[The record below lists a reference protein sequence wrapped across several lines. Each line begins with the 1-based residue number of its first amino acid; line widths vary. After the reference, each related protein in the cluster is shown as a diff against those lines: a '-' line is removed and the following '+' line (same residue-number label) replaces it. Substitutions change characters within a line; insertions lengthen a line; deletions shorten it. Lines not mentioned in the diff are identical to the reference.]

1 MGRVS
6 FYIKM
11 KNFPGCVFIVLYLGL
26 NFQIP
31 IISAQN
37 DCAPAAMSKCT
48 DPLKVVTDNKDL
60 GFATSKEELVK
71 MCPKLMDG
79 LRCIDDFTLRCLDRE
94 HRAYFN
100 TLYAGTTQVIVDLCQ
115 EGTYQSD
122 YLRHAPC
129 MRLVQAGY
137 ERCAADYQTR
147 IKALNEQT
155 QEETAY
161 YDEPLYEY
169 ASEYADSTEA
179 EYVEEKAEEALE
191 TVPNQISKRRRKRSS
206 PVKRQVSGGGDYAEA
221 DSEENVR
228 LLCCSFQKYLH
239 CSETVVNTTCGYET
253 AQFTKSFLDRM
264 SGPLIQG
271 HCQAYEYGS
280 NGCIPQGNL
289 PWDEYNHYSAYASG
303 HRVTVSWP
311 LLMVFTLC
319 AKFFL
324 L

>member
-1 MGRVS
+1 MWHKFEEKMFITIGLSS
-6 FYIKM
+6 FLWI
-11 KNFPGCVFIVLYLGL
+11 CT
-26 NFQIP
+26 
-31 IISAQN
+31 SAQL
-37 DCAPAAMSKCT
+37 DCAPSAMAKCT

-155 QEETAY
+155 QVTEADEAY
-161 YDEPLYEY
+161 YDDHLYEY
-169 ASEYADSTEA
+169 AYEYADSTEA
-179 EYVEEKAEEALE
+179 EYIEEKAEEALE
-191 TVPNQISKRRRKRSS
+191 SVNNQINKKRRKRHNS
-206 PVKRQVSGGGDYAEA
+206 KRQVPSDYADAE
-221 DSEENVR
+221 SEENVK

-280 NGCIPQGNL
+280 NGCVPLGYDAYGAE
-289 PWDEYNHYSAYASG
+289 PYNKGYQSMALS
-303 HRVTVSWP
+303 VP
-311 LLMVFTLC
+311 LTLLLVLG
-319 AKFFL
+319 AKL
-324 L
+324 LF

>member
-1 MGRVS
+1 MKS
-6 FYIKM
+6 FQQLQ
-11 KNFPGCVFIVLYLGL
+11 GCVFLIFG
-26 NFQIP
+26 
-31 IISAQN
+31 IISSITTAQQ

-155 QEETAY
+155 QAEESY
-161 YDEPLYEY
+161 YDDHMYEYYEY
-169 ASEYADSTEA
+169 ADGSTEA
-179 EYVEEKAEEALE
+179 EYVEEKAEEALANI
-191 TVPNQISKRRRKRSS
+191 PNQLSKRRRRR
-206 PVKRQVSGGGDYAEA
+206 RQVDYSSEGA

-280 NGCIPQGNL
+280 NGCISNG
-289 PWDEYNHYSAYASG
+289 PWDEYNQYGAEPYNTG
-303 HRVTVSWP
+303 HQNIAMTWP
-311 LLMVFTLC
+311 LTLLYVLC
-319 AKFFL
+319 AKL
-324 L
+324 LLR

>member
-60 GFATSKEELVK
+60 GFATSKEELIK

-94 HRAYFN
+94 HRGYLN

-155 QEETAY
+155 QEEASY
-161 YDEPLYEY
+161 YDDQMYEY
-169 ASEYADSTEA
+169 AYEYADSTEA
-179 EYVEEKAEEALE
+179 EYIEEKTEEALE
-191 TVPNQISKRRRKRSS
+191 TVPNQISKRRRKRTS
-206 PVKRQVSGGGDYAEA
+206 PIKRQAGADYAEA

-289 PWDEYNHYSAYASG
+289 PWDEYHHYSAYASG
-303 HRVTVSWP
+303 HRVMVSWP
-311 LLMVFTLC
+311 LLMFFTLC
-319 AKFFL
+319 AKFIL

>member
-1 MGRVS
+1 
-6 FYIKM
+6 M
-11 KNFPGCVFIVLYLGL
+11 KKFHGCVFVILGFCL
-26 NFQIP
+26 QIP
-31 IISAQN
+31 ISSAQN

-115 EGTYQSD
+115 EGPYQSD

-147 IKALNEQT
+147 IKALNAQT
-155 QEETAY
+155 QEDEQGY
-161 YDEPLYEY
+161 YDDSVYAYEYEY
-169 ASEYADSTEA
+169 AEGSEYADELP
-179 EYVEEKAEEALE
+179 EELNQLE
-191 TVPNQISKRRRKRSS
+191 KRRKRRSAMEQS
-206 PVKRQVSGGGDYAEA
+206 KRQVSDYDEES
-221 DSEENVR
+221 DENVK

-239 CSETVVNTTCGYET
+239 CSESVVNTTCGYET

-271 HCQAYEYGS
+271 HCQAYEFGS
-280 NGCIPQGNL
+280 NGCVPQGNL
-289 PWDEYNHYSAYASG
+289 PWDEYNHYSAYGSG
-303 HRVTVSWP
+303 QRVILSWP
-311 LLMVFTLC
+311 LLLIFTLC
-319 AKFFL
+319 AKL
-324 L
+324 LR

>member
-1 MGRVS
+1 MSSNWHKSVKCSLIIFGIS
-6 FYIKM
+6 S
-11 KNFPGCVFIVLYLGL
+11 CWLWSS
-26 NFQIP
+26 
-31 IISAQN
+31 ISAQL
-37 DCAPAAMSKCT
+37 DCAPSAMSKCT

-169 ASEYADSTEA
+169 AYEYADSTEA

-280 NGCIPQGNL
+280 NGCVPNGYIDGYTHYGAEPYNKAQNNL
-289 PWDEYNHYSAYASG
+289 AL
-303 HRVTVSWP
+303 SWP
-311 LLMVFTLC
+311 MTLLFVLC
-319 AKFFL
+319 AKLFL
-324 L
+324 

>member
-1 MGRVS
+1 MRS
-6 FYIKM
+6 LQKFH
-11 KNFPGCVFIVLYLGL
+11 GCVFLIFGVNLWRS
-26 NFQIP
+26 ID
-31 IISAQN
+31 AQQ

-79 LRCIDDFTLRCLDRE
+79 LRCIDDFTLRCLDSE

-115 EGTYQSD
+115 EGNYQSD

-155 QEETAY
+155 QAEESY
-161 YDEPLYEY
+161 YDDHMYECTY
-169 ASEYADSTEA
+169 EYADSTEA
-179 EYVEEKAEEALE
+179 EYIEEKAEEALAN
-191 TVPNQISKRRRKRSS
+191 VPNQLSKRRRRR
-206 PVKRQVSGGGDYAEA
+206 RQVDYGDA

-280 NGCIPQGNL
+280 NGCISNNA
-289 PWDEYNHYSAYASG
+289 WDEYSQYGAENLHGTGYHNSAMP
-303 HRVTVSWP
+303 WP
-311 LLMVFTLC
+311 LTLLFVLC
-319 AKFFL
+319 AKL
-324 L
+324 LR

>member
-1 MGRVS
+1 MTHR
-6 FYIKM
+6 
-11 KNFPGCVFIVLYLGL
+11 FILLACGIL
-26 NFQIP
+26 STSIN
-31 IISAQN
+31 AQL
-37 DCAPAAMSKCT
+37 DCAPSAMSKCT

-115 EGTYQSD
+115 EGPYQSD

-129 MRLVQAGY
+129 MRMVQAGY

-155 QEETAY
+155 QTTEDVY
-161 YDEPLYEY
+161 YDDHVYEY
-169 ASEYADSTEA
+169 AYEYADGSTEA
-179 EYVEEKAEEALE
+179 EYIEEKAGEALE
-191 TVPNQISKRRRKRSS
+191 SIPNQISKKRRRRSS
-206 PVKRQVSGGGDYAEA
+206 LKAKRQVPTAGDYEQ
-221 DSEENVR
+221 DSDENVR

-280 NGCIPQGNL
+280 NGCVPQAHDGYSHFGAE
-289 PWDEYNHYSAYASG
+289 PYNKANS
-303 HRVTVSWP
+303 VQFCWP
-311 LLMVFTLC
+311 LTMIFVLC
-319 AKFFL
+319 AKFL

>member
-1 MGRVS
+1 M
-6 FYIKM
+6 
-11 KNFPGCVFIVLYLGL
+11 
-26 NFQIP
+26 
-31 IISAQN
+31 
-37 DCAPAAMSKCT
+37 DCAPSAMSKCT
-48 DPLKVVTDNKDL
+48 DSLKVVTDNKDL

-155 QEETAY
+155 QEEPVY
-161 YDEPLYEY
+161 YDDPEMYEY
-169 ASEYADSTEA
+169 AYEYADSTEA
-179 EYVEEKAEEALE
+179 EYIEEKAEEALE
-191 TVPNQISKRRRKRSS
+191 TVPNQISKRRRKRAS
-206 PVKRQVSGGGDYAEA
+206 PVKRQVSGGADYAEA

-280 NGCIPQGNL
+280 NGCVPQGYGYGAEPYNKGQNNL
-289 PWDEYNHYSAYASG
+289 AL
-303 HRVTVSWP
+303 SWP
-311 LLMVFTLC
+311 LTLIFLLC
-319 AKFFL
+319 AKLFL
-324 L
+324 

>member
-1 MGRVS
+1 
-6 FYIKM
+6 M
-11 KNFPGCVFIVLYLGL
+11 KSCAIIFLGL
-26 NFQIP
+26 WTLIE
-31 IISAQN
+31 AQL
-37 DCAPAAMSKCT
+37 DCAPSAMSKCT

-115 EGTYQSD
+115 EGAYQSD

-129 MRLVQAGY
+129 MRLVQSGY

-155 QEETAY
+155 QEEHY
-161 YDEPLYEY
+161 YDDRYYEYSYEY
-169 ASEYADSTEA
+169 ADTTEPEYIEA
-179 EYVEEKAEEALE
+179 KAEEALE
-191 TVPNQISKRRRKRSS
+191 NVPNQLSRRKR
-206 PVKRQVSGGGDYAEA
+206 RQISDYPEEEA
-221 DSEENVR
+221 EENVK

-280 NGCIPQGNL
+280 NGCTTNEI
-289 PWDEYNHYSAYASG
+289 WDEYNSAGQYYSHATQNLVMSL
-303 HRVTVSWP
+303 P
-311 LLMVFTLC
+311 LTLLFVFC
-319 AKFFL
+319 ARL